1 MKGAA
6 RRLAAAVEALRAGGG
21 SAADQQMQHRALLQ
35 ALFALQRLWKPER
48 LARPTDATPAKKSR
62 KSNPSLF
69 QLLLATLIVY
79 SGGHGGSSGGAAGTG
94 ASPMTM
100 ALSSSSTTT
109 SECVHRLIVDLLVR
123 AFDFS
128 VVPAINEALSAKNTS
143 LYVKTSLVMMIC
155 RLPLQDA
162 LPFLPEAV
170 AIASKTVRTADYY
183 MKQCLIESVAH
194 ALEGD
199 SRRLVSFHAESLKI
213 VAKSFQDKV
222 PEVRIAAA
230 KLLQVVA
237 ERTSASA
244 SSSASNSNGGNG
256 GSSSGA
262 GNSSGGSGSGGGS
275 GSAASAGNGGGGSS
289 HAGAHGVS
297 LDAILQITAKGMD
310 DASPEARRAYSVV
323 IGTVLAKFATSSSGE
338 SEIQTSADSSAA
350 GVASSKPNEEE
361 VGGRHSM
368 EHDNTGGAGGG
379 GGSGGKSKLAFKLP
393 SVHVPGMSTINLPSS
408 LSRRKTATVNFST
421 IANVVLYF
429 KDMVTTKYLSSNPN
443 QSNGGILSSF
453 SIALCSMFER
463 LPPDFISESQLP
475 EVVETVLLILDH
487 PFALGDLTRARNAVC
502 FVLRYGINVC
512 LTERQQEALLRA
524 YLQKLK
530 DEVVA
535 PEPNHHKMLS
545 VLVELS
551 HMFHSMG
558 EATVSHA
565 RDTNSVLQGLLCHE
579 KQSVRFQ
586 AAVALA
592 SLVTALPYRL
602 KGVLTGCLQGLRD
615 TAEFLLRGGSD
626 IEESRNSGSAS
637 TGDDAQD
644 EANNV
649 QSKTHLYAIQGRS
662 TAITHMLRAIKLEDK
677 GGLAQTVMDDI
688 FTIAEEL
695 VESQFLNECAD
706 SIWLTCTR
714 AGWMLVG
721 SLVAVNDEQWTKTN
735 LEQLLGLWLK
745 SSVLHNR
752 ESSLELLRIEA
763 AVIALN
769 GLLCSCQH
777 LAADSENDVNLLAGH
792 VLHVYLTATQDTLS
806 NPLKRRGQ
814 VARYRLVT
822 WILNCFV
829 MLPPIY
835 SDSYIVLL
843 DLIAEY
849 TTAQA
854 LTSLRHSA
862 LVPVESTFLRNVLS
876 VEDNPLE
883 MVTISRLVAG
893 DYPCPLYSRE
903 LNHSLG
909 LQQRENAL
917 TDTELEVQYLDTFW
931 GSVHEREAAAGEV
944 KWGSCSPF
952 TYVRLVDA
960 SVLLFGRLFHFV
972 PEDLQLRCLQH
983 YAGVLADDRFD
994 CEVNVCSLLFAAIAE
1009 AKRLD
1014 ATDDATPSVSSPT
1027 TSWPQQMQSMMCEM
1041 ISSENT
1047 KVRRGAGEAL
1057 GTLALLLGE
1066 DHCKGLIIELE
1077 KRLAVD
1083 KLPSGG
1089 STATF
1094 GGNADLDA
1102 TLLSAGAAFALAC
1115 IKRVCGSRVSIDTG
1129 LILRFASEP
1138 SQPLRTWVLHS
1149 WSLILESVNSTGGD
1163 YEQYVNS
1170 TSSLMETHLLAG
1182 FTYSKT
1188 NKRGL
1193 RWQTSARVAMGRII
1207 NSVVATLGPDLN
1219 GSSERLNEFYAF
1231 WGLLRQDGDVRVEL
1245 EFFKFLEQ
1253 MVVFAPSR
1261 FLTAD
1266 LGYILRIISDTAMLN
1281 SAFPLSLSAPQHS
1294 GSPILSPPSGSGPS
1308 AASAGPL
1315 GGPFDL
1321 NGLLNVGAFTN
1332 GWSRSLLQKVGLSCI
1347 RTLVERDPTLIRRQ
1361 NLLCLL
1367 FSALHVEYNDLTWS
1381 YLPGLHGMWD
1391 VLSLSSVASSNTQR
1405 NGIAELQG
1413 TLLALLDV
1421 EGGDR
1426 QDAEPCLWALL
1437 CRSIAI
1443 GESASTFSG
1452 SASAD
1457 QLMMSPKGMDS
1468 GLAGTMAGFRGSDA
1482 LGDEDASTWT
1492 PTPALDLP
1500 KTDANALSSA
1510 AIAAQ
1515 VDTWRATKASVGD
1528 LIALMPPLSRQVR
1541 HFAVEC
1547 VLRVF
1552 ELMMGST
1559 RQGKQLHFDLVAARR
1574 YFLEIIADGA
1584 APLTSGAFA
1593 TGNFLCMYLDEF
1605 VTLACHVTTTSAEG
1619 DELVMFQC
1627 VGLRLLNVLVKSFAS
1642 ARDPEVPT
1650 EDAYL
1655 LDPYRAQLSSAVR
1668 HSLKQ
1673 VQVEPASSSSEV
1685 EESKDEDNSFYAP
1698 LLLEAHAIAG
1708 KCVAA
1713 RLVQD
1718 KVALGRILRAVVTQD
1733 YGHAHFV
1740 GDELTRTSLSLAN
1753 LAAVAELLTSCV
1765 AEAITHK
1772 DPRDDERRAVAVSP
1786 LVKAM
1791 TSGLSASME
1800 YLNKCW
1806 RDTTFAYGI
1815 VMQGCTQW
1823 PLLNVTASASLQTGE
1838 AMVMPALQMP
1848 LPSTGESGSTPEA
1861 LYAMYKRY
1869 WPRIVHAMAV
1879 REVYLSSTLV
1889 LHDVVPDNMPRWSSV
1904 LLSCAIFHVSTSV
1917 RDRLEDSEELVAIF
1931 QAVPLLLRALVDN
1944 PIKDAA
1950 VSSGFTELLTSALA
1964 TLMLASRRCFG
1975 SARTEALKALLA
1987 CLSPQNLAFAREVCR
2002 SDREEG
2008 ERRCRALFAAVGQA
2022 GLCPTEALRQVCETN
2037 KLSQQTPVT
2046 SSSTGCSHSSI
2057 ASEDEDKHVLEI
2069 VRLATRGIVVLH
2081 TTEEARDCVVRSVG
2095 VMKQP
2100 LRSLAMCRSAAVRE
2114 AAVAL
2119 SRASIESVL
2128 ALARSHEATNQ
2139 SVGDTVAQV
2148 QSSVRV
2154 SFQFLSMWL
2163 QEELSVAQKAASLDR
2178 LGFVLHIVANHGV
2191 VFPVCLQDDAA
2202 CFHADVAATTSA
2214 FLARIPM
2221 EEGGDEKQRKQRHS
2235 AVRAELLRGL
2245 HGLVKKLID
2254 LQESTTVRRYLAAL
2268 GPSLVEAISTANGY
2282 PDSAVEL
2289 AELVEAEA
2297 LLRLLTS
2304 QLDDQHGAAFVR
2316 LLLPQLAAVL
2326 SHSSSPVAG
2335 DAVTTQLPA
2344 IVARL
2349 LLCFAQTR
2357 GAAFKETVAA
2367 MAPTSRGVLENAL
2380 RLALTGSAASRPP
2393 PLANSQSPFAHGG
2406 SSVGAP
2412 GLGKTLDL
2420 SRYG

>member
-79 SGGHGGSSGGAAGTG
+79 SGGHGGSSGTGAAGTG
-94 ASPMTM
+94 ASPMAM
-100 ALSSSSTTT
+100 ALSSSSATT
-109 SECVHRLIVDLLVR
+109 SECVHHLIVDLLVR

-128 VVPAINEALSAKNTS
+128 VVPAINEALSAKTTS

-170 AIASKTVRTADYY
+170 VIASKTVRTADYY

-199 SRRLVSFHAESLKI
+199 SHRLVPFHAESLKI
-213 VAKSFQDKV
+213 VAKSFQDKA
-222 PEVRIAAA
+222 PE
-230 KLLQVVA
+230 
-237 ERTSASA
+237 
-244 SSSASNSNGGNG
+244 
-256 GSSSGA
+256 
-262 GNSSGGSGSGGGS
+262 
-275 GSAASAGNGGGGSS
+275 
-289 HAGAHGVS
+289 
-297 LDAILQITAKGMD
+297 ITAKGMD

-323 IGTVLAKFATSSSGE
+323 VGTVLAKFATSSSGE
-338 SEIQTSADSSAA
+338 ADIQTSTDSSAA
-350 GVASSKPNEEE
+350 GVAFSKPNEEE

-368 EHDNTGGAGGG
+368 EHDSATGAAGG

-421 IANVVLYF
+421 IASVVLYF
-429 KDMVTTKYLSSNPN
+429 KDMVATKYLSSNPN

-512 LTERQQEALLRA
+512 LTERQQEALLGA

-530 DEVVA
+530 DEMVA

-545 VLVELS
+545 ILVELS

-565 RDTNSVLQGLLCHE
+565 RDASSALQGLLCHE

-586 AAVALA
+586 AAVALS

-626 IEESRNSGSAS
+626 VEESRNSAVSA
-637 TGDDAQD
+637 GDDAQD

-662 TAITHMLRAIKLEDK
+662 TAITHMLRAIKLEGK

-688 FTIAEEL
+688 FMIAEEL

-735 LEQLLGLWLK
+735 LEQLLSLWLK

-777 LAADSENDVNLLAGH
+777 LAADSESDVNLLASH

-862 LVPVESTFLRNVLS
+862 LVPAESTFLRNVLS

-931 GSVHEREAAAGEV
+931 GSAHEGEAAAGEV

-994 CEVNVCSLLFAAIAE
+994 CEVNVCSLLFAVIAE

-1041 ISSENT
+1041 ISSENA

-1102 TLLSAGAAFALAC
+1102 TVLSAGAAFALAC

-1129 LILRFASEP
+1129 LILRFASES

-1149 WSLILESVNSTGGD
+1149 WSLILESVNSAGGD

-1207 NSVVATLGPDLN
+1207 NSVVATLGPELN

-1231 WGLLRQDGDVRVEL
+1231 WGLLRQDGDARVEL

-1281 SAFPLSLSAPQHS
+1281 SGLPLSLSAPQHS
-1294 GSPILSPPSGSGPS
+1294 GSPILSPPSGSGPA
-1308 AASAGPL
+1308 AASVGPL

-1391 VLSLSSVASSNTQR
+1391 VLSFSSVESSNTQR
-1405 NGIAELQG
+1405 NGIAELQR

-1468 GLAGTMAGFRGSDA
+1468 GLAGTMAGFGGSDT

-1574 YFLEIIADGA
+1574 YFLEILADGA
-1584 APLTSGAFA
+1584 APLASGAFA

-1673 VQVEPASSSSEV
+1673 VQVEAASSSSQV
-1685 EESKDEDNSFYAP
+1685 EEDKDEDNSFYAP

-1708 KCVAA
+1708 KCVTA

-1772 DPRDDERRAVAVSP
+1772 DPRDDERRAIAVSP

-1791 TSGLSASME
+1791 ASGLSASME

-1806 RDTTFAYGI
+1806 RDMTFAYGI

-1823 PLLNVTASASLQTGE
+1823 PQLNAAASASLQTGE
-1838 AMVMPALQMP
+1838 AMLMPALQMP
-1848 LPSTGESGSTPEA
+1848 LPSTGESSSTSQA
-1861 LYAMYKRY
+1861 LHAMYKRY
-1869 WPRIVHAMAV
+1869 WPRIIHAMAV

-1889 LHDVVPDNMPRWSSV
+1889 LNDAVPDSKPRWSSV

-1917 RDRLEDSEELVAIF
+1917 RDRLEDGEELVAVF

-1944 PIKDAA
+1944 PRKDAA
-1950 VSSGFTELLTSALA
+1950 VSSGFTELLTSALT
-1964 TLMLASRRCFG
+1964 TLMLASRRCSD
-1975 SARTEALKALLA
+1975 SARIEALKALLA
-1987 CLSPQNLAFAREVCR
+1987 CLSPQNLTFAREVCR
-2002 SDREEG
+2002 SDGEEG
-2008 ERRCRALFAAVGQA
+2008 ERRRRALFAAVGQA
-2022 GLCPTEALRQVCETN
+2022 GLCPTEALCQVCEAN
-2037 KLSQQTPVT
+2037 KLNQQTSV
-2046 SSSTGCSHSSI
+2046 SSTSTGCSHSSI

-2081 TTEEARDCVVRSVG
+2081 TTEEARDCVVRSIG
-2095 VMKQP
+2095 IMKQP
-2100 LRSLAMCRSAAVRE
+2100 LRSLATWRSAAVRE

-2119 SRASIESVL
+2119 SRASIESAL
-2128 ALARSHEATNQ
+2128 ALARSHEATNE
-2139 SVGDTVAQV
+2139 SLDDTVALV
-2148 QSSVRV
+2148 QSSVRG
-2154 SFQFLSMWL
+2154 SFQFLSTWL
-2163 QEELSVAQKAASLDR
+2163 QEELDVAQKAASLDS

-2202 CFHADVAATTSA
+2202 CFHADVAEATSA
-2214 FLARIPM
+2214 FLARVPM
-2221 EEGGDEKQRKQRHS
+2221 EEGGDEKQRKQQHS
-2235 AVRAELLRGL
+2235 AARAELLRGL

-2254 LQESTTVRRYLAAL
+2254 LQESTIVRRYLAAL

-2304 QLDDQHGAAFVR
+2304 QLDDQHGAAFVH

-2335 DAVTTQLPA
+2335 DAVATQLPA

-2357 GAAFKETVAA
+2357 AAAFKETVVA

-2393 PLANSQSPFAHGG
+2393 PLANSQSSFAHGS